1 MEIGDEGTTE
11 TIPKGFRYY
20 IMYLM
25 LFLRGFK
32 RDRNY
37 CMYFYKNDIEIA
49 LGYSNLLYNGYMYVK
64 KMEPLDGGY
73 HVIDAFVLD
82 WSGNYIRLYSYLDS
96 ATTRIHRVDSM
107 AEVFKLLKK
116 CPCFDALDACGENID
131 NERIIDAL

>member
-1 MEIGDEGTTE
+1 MEIGDERTTE
-11 TIPKGFRYY
+11 TISKDFRYY

-37 CMYFYKNDIEIA
+37 CMYFYKNDIEIS

-64 KMEPLDGGY
+64 KLEPLDNGY
-73 HVIDAFVLD
+73 HVIDDFVLD
-82 WSGNYIRLYSYLDS
+82 WSGNYIRLNSYLDS
-96 ATTRIHRVDSM
+96 VITRIHRVDNM

-116 CPCFDALDACGENID
+116 YSYFDALDACGENID